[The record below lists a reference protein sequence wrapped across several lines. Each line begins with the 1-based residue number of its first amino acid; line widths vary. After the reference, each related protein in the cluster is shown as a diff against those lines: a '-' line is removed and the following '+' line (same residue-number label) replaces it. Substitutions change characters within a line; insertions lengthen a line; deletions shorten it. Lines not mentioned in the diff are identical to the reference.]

1 MFKKMSTD
9 LNKKQDNERVRLT
22 NIVGETK
29 KIIMEEEDSER
40 TTNSMFVSDDEV
52 KKAVER
58 INPDPHSLKSRG

>member
-1 MFKKMSTD
+1 MNRE
-9 LNKKQDNERVRLT
+9 LNQEPGTERVRLT

-29 KIIMEEEDSER
+29 KIIMEESGNEKSTY
-40 TTNSMFVSDDEV
+40 TTDDEV